1 MAQYTDQELARLQLG
16 WAIREQNAQISTSD
30 DTLAQRKQELR
41 KGHREARR
49 EEFGDLGFQ

>member
-16 WAIREQNAQISTSD
+16 WAIRERNAQISTSD